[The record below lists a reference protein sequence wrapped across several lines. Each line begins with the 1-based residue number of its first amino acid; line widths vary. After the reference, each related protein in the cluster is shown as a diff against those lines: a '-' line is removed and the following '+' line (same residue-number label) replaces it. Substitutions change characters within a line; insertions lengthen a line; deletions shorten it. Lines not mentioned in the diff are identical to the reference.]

1 MTRFPVRLIGVAFV
15 WLTLSAQAP
24 TVPPSAGY
32 SAQLP
37 DGTHLHM
44 LAIPF
49 GRLDGTIVGRA
60 AFDASGER
68 AVFLATF
75 PGATL
80 TGDWRSL
87 NPVQAF
93 LLDASRRTLTQLTI
107 DGQARSIV
115 WANDQTVSVQDGSRH
130 NQFAV
135 ASALGLPPPPL
146 RMAASSDAGATILAE
161 GGDGRF
167 FVAKTL
173 AGRYLVLQIGA
184 RTLRDHGAPANGVFA
199 IVGGFLVWVDRSA
212 NSGAPIARQGPQDA
226 LPPTF
231 ARSAYG
237 DALAPITPLGHVV
250 YQGAYRN
257 GFVYFGFTY
266 GVRRIVART
275 SDFLSFSFPAVPS
288 DLSYTVGD
296 GFGAGAG
303 DQLYFA
309 RPESSDLTYWR
320 GDKYVHL
327 TLEVPSQEG
336 GETDLEYAM
345 RHIAP
350 ADPLW
355 PPLRPDED
363 ALDAA
368 VLQWRVYPIGD
379 SVGDAWIASY
389 LGRLLLGD
397 AQGRFRFAGT
407 PQYPFAVLGRTDDGR
422 IWGAS
427 PTLRLFAGTAFADAT
442 STLWW
447 TRDGVA
453 WLQAATIPGDAGA
466 VGLDHRR
473 VWVAYTH
480 PWLGRAEI
488 WLMRLGDTNGGAT
501 GGTYAG
507 EQLFFSSLPN
517 GFWLV
522 WGATPGWRLNGDEGP
537 LSAYRID
544 QGSLFS
550 NIIGAGNV
558 FQQQLLDPG
567 SDASLPA
574 AVFDVHDAAAL
585 AQPTLD
591 SIAALPSATH
601 VTLATNLDGLTI
613 DTSKITLMGL
623 DQARAFAVKYAG
635 WPYPIATVRATV
647 SGDTAIVARSFAT
660 GPLMQSGS
668 SERWSRSSGQW
679 ERMSIKKF
687 SLGRE

>member
-1 MTRFPVRLIGVAFV
+1 MTRFPVRLAGVAFV
-15 WLTLSAQAP
+15 WLTLCAQAP

-32 SAQLP
+32 DAQLP
-37 DGTHLHM
+37 DGAHLHM

-60 AFDASGER
+60 TFDASGER
-68 AVFLATF
+68 AAFLATF

-87 NPVQAF
+87 DPVQAF
-93 LLDASRRTLTQLTI
+93 VLDASRRTMTQLTI
-107 DGQARSIV
+107 DGQARAIAWV
-115 WANDQTVSVQDGSRH
+115 NDQTISVQDGSRR

-135 ASALGLPPPPL
+135 MPALGVPLPPL
-146 RMAASSDAGATILAE
+146 RMAAGGDAGATIVAQ

-173 AGRYLVLQIGA
+173 EGRYLVLQIGA
-184 RTLRDHGAPANGVFA
+184 RTLRDRGTAKNGAFA
-199 IVGGFLVWVDRSA
+199 LVGGFLAWVDRSA
-212 NSGAPIARQGPQDA
+212 RAGAPIARRGAQDVA
-226 LPPTF
+226 PPSF
-231 ARSAYG
+231 AGSAYG
-237 DALAPITPLGHVV
+237 DALGPIAPLGRVV

-257 GFVYFGFTY
+257 GFAYFGFTY

-275 SDFLSFSFPAVPS
+275 SDFLSYSFPSVPN

-309 RPESSDLTYWR
+309 RPESSDLSYWR
-320 GDKYVHL
+320 QGKYVHV
-327 TLEVPSQEG
+327 TLEVPDEQG

-345 RHIAP
+345 RRLAP

-368 VLQWRVYPIGD
+368 MLQWRVYPIGD
-379 SVGDAWIASY
+379 DVGDAWIASY

-397 AQGRFRFAGT
+397 AKGRFRFAGT

-427 PTLRLFAGTAFADAT
+427 PTLRLFAGTAFAEAT
-442 STLWW
+442 SNLWW

-488 WLMRLGDTNGGAT
+488 WLERLGDTSGAAT

-507 EQLFFSSLPN
+507 EQLFFASLPN

-544 QGSLFS
+544 QSALFS
-550 NIIGAGNV
+550 SLAGMGNV
-558 FQQQLLDPG
+558 FQQQWLDPK
-567 SDASLPA
+567 SDPSLPA

-591 SIAALPSATH
+591 AIAALPSSTH
-601 VTLATNLDGLTI
+601 VLFATNLDGLTV
-613 DTSKITLMGL
+613 DTSKITLLGL

-635 WPYPIATVRATV
+635 WPYPLVTVRATV
-647 SGDTAIVARSFAT
+647 SGDAALVERSFASGT
-660 GPLMQSGS
+660 LTRSGS
-668 SERWSRSSGQW
+668 RERWSRANGQW
-679 ERMSIKKF
+679 ERVSTQPF
-687 SLGRE
+687 